1 MGRSAKRS
9 QSRIQRKMFAATEK
23 QLARFNREQKIQRE
37 LLEKQ
42 KAVYRQFE
50 FTNPYADMKNQFAGM
65 RNYFTGMENVFEE
78 GVVDTQAAEF
88 QMQQGAQQRANIM
101 GALQGAAGGSGIA
114 SLAQTLANQGAL
126 QARQASVDIAQQ
138 ARQNKILR
146 AQAEMQLQQ
155 QERTG
160 MMKADILQRQ
170 GAGQADMAER
180 GGAAMVQSA
189 EMQRHATLLGIE
201 YGGMAGANA
210 GVQAAYANQMAGFG
224 YASQMANARLAFAG
238 QMWGGAMGGLGAA
251 FGAKGSDRRL
261 KKNINLIGESP
272 SGLNIYSFEYIDS
285 KYGEGLF
292 QGVMSDEIPQE
303 AVFNINGYDHVRYDM
318 LDVEFKQI

>member
-1 MGRSAKRS
+1 MGSSAKRK
-9 QSRIQRKMFAATEK
+9 QSSIQNKMFKATEK
-23 QLARFNREQKIQRE
+23 QLARYNREQEIQRK

-42 KAVYRQFE
+42 KAVYREFD
-50 FTNPYADMKNQFAGM
+50 FTNPYADMKNQFAGI

-138 ARQNKILR
+138 SRQNKILR

-170 GAGQADMAER
+170 GAGQADMT
-180 GGAAMVQSA
+180 Q
-189 EMQRHATLLGIE
+189 
-201 YGGMAGANA
+201 
-210 GVQAAYANQMAGFG
+210 
-224 YASQMANARLAFAG
+224 
-238 QMWGGAMGGLGAA
+238 
-251 FGAKGSDRRL
+251 
-261 KKNINLIGESP
+261 
-272 SGLNIYSFEYIDS
+272 
-285 KYGEGLF
+285 
-292 QGVMSDEIPQE
+292 
-303 AVFNINGYDHVRYDM
+303 
-318 LDVEFKQI
+318 